1 MFATKPSQQKLIR
14 MLTAWTALLLMAV
27 GTVSAGSSLLSAQAE
42 TTEAPP
48 VALATPA
55 APAAGN
61 QLLIRM
67 KDFGN
72 PDGYT
77 LKTVRTQRDYDF
89 TRPRGWQI
97 QGSSKVHVVFQH
109 SPSLLP
115 QRSSLN
121 VMINNRILKTIRLE
135 PGNVTPTAVDI
146 PIPPALLKDHNRLS
160 YQVDQ
165 HYTYDCE
172 DPFDASL
179 WTTVLPDSVLKLD
192 YKPLPVQ
199 PNLAHFPYPLLDDLN
214 NYKKTRIAYAVP
226 DSLSDAS
233 LEALSTTLVTVGQ
246 QNAWRELDAFYVD
259 GGLIPESMVLVG
271 TPDENPAIAAM
282 ASSLDTK
289 LSGNKFI
296 DKSGAVLPDTAG
308 VLQLVSNP
316 SAPSK
321 AVLIVS
327 GNSPKGV
334 AIAAKVLAQ
343 NPSNRLL
350 VGRSAVIKNFKPG
363 PEQTFRAWE
372 KFIQHNGDT
381 FDRLGFESA
390 TARGITATPIIYK
403 LNRMPDLFLPYSSK
417 IKVHTFYSYASQ
429 MMADQ
434 SKLEIKL
441 NGKSI
446 KSIPLNNPKGETNAE
461 AIVEINATDFHT
473 FNELSY
479 QFFLFP
485 EKYDKCRFTT
495 DVHIWG
501 TVHNTSYVELP
512 GEIKSALPD
521 VGLINDGG
529 YPFTAYQ
536 DLNQVAVV
544 FPKTANRADKN
555 LLIQALTRL
564 GRESNSNRGIN
575 IQAYHADSLPG
586 GSKSASNLI
595 VIGHKGRNPLIGE
608 LKSKVKLITEGNE
621 AALKDPDN
629 KLVVINHTPDQGL
642 VEELISPWN
651 DKRVALLLTGEND
664 TALDRV
670 AQMFSDDQWFASI
683 GEGNLTV
690 VNQDGPKSLIVMG
703 RGDAQFVQPQD
714 QREGFVMPTWGWIV
728 LGFFAVM
735 GLFSVLR
742 FLFGR

>member
-1 MFATKPSQQKLIR
+1 MLHLKPHQQSMLR
-14 MLTAWTALLLMAV
+14 TLTAWMAIGVMAAGYVTAAAEPAV
-27 GTVSAGSSLLSAQAE
+27 
-42 TTEAPP
+42 
-48 VALATPA
+48 
-55 APAAGN
+55 APAEPKPAGN
-61 QLLIRM
+61 QLQITM

-72 PDGYT
+72 EDGYT

-89 TRPRGWQI
+89 TRPRGWQV
-97 QGSSKVHVVFQH
+97 QPSSKVHVVFQH
-109 SPSLLP
+109 SPALLA

-121 VMINNRILKTIRLE
+121 VMLNNRILKTIRLE
-135 PGNVTPTAVDI
+135 PGNVTPTTVDI
-146 PIPPALLKDHNRLS
+146 PIPAALLKDHNMLS

-179 WTTVLPDSVLKLD
+179 WTTILPDSVLKLD

-214 NYKKTRIAYAVP
+214 NYKKNRIGYTVP
-226 DSLSDAS
+226 DTLSDAS
-233 LEALSTTLVTVGQ
+233 LEALSTTLVTMGQ
-246 QNAWRELDAFYVD
+246 HNAWRELDAFHAT
-259 GGLIPESMVLVG
+259 GITPESMVLVG
-271 TPDENPAIAAM
+271 TPDENPAIA
-282 ASSLDTK
+282 SLSGLDTK
-289 LSGNKFI
+289 LSGNKFV
-296 DKSGAVLPDTAG
+296 DKSGAALPDDAG
-308 VLQLVSNP
+308 VLQLVPNP

-321 AVLIVS
+321 AILVVS

-334 AIAAKVLAQ
+334 AMAAKVLAQ

-350 VGRSAVIKNFKPG
+350 VGRSAVIKEFKPG

-372 KFIQHNGDT
+372 GFIQHNGDT
-381 FDRLGFESA
+381 FGNLGLESA

-403 LNRMPDLFLPYSSK
+403 LNRMPDLFLPYKSK
-417 IKVHTFYSYASQ
+417 IKLHTFYSYASQ
-429 MMADQ
+429 MMQDQ
-434 SKLEIKL
+434 SKLEIRL
-441 NGKSI
+441 NGKPLTV
-446 KSIPLNNPKGETNAE
+446 KSIPLNNKDGQTNAE
-461 AIVEINATDFHT
+461 AIVEINASEFHT

-501 TVHNTSYVELP
+501 TIHNTSYVELP

-536 DLNQVAVV
+536 DFNQVAVV
-544 FPKTANRADKN
+544 FPKTANTSDKN
-555 LLIQALTRL
+555 ILIQSLTRL
-564 GRESNSNRGIN
+564 GRESHSNRGIN
-575 IQAYHADSLPG
+575 IQAYHSDSLPG
-586 GSKSASNLI
+586 GAKSSSNLI
-595 VIGHKGRNPLIGE
+595 VIGNKERNPLIGE
-608 LKSKVKLITEGNE
+608 LKSKVKLIIEGNE

-629 KLVVINHTPDQGL
+629 KIVVVNHTPDQGL

-651 DKRVALLLTGEND
+651 DKRVALLLSGEND

-670 AQMFSDDQWFASI
+670 AKMFSDDKWFAGI

-690 VNQDGPKSLIVMG
+690 VNDDGPKSLIVMG
-703 RGDAQFVQPQD
+703 RGDAQFVQPHD